1 MTVESRRL
9 VLHVEDDEDHAYLV
23 RRCFR
28 QLGDTCELLHFQTGE
43 SALEHVE
50 SVRTSGGRRPD
61 LVLLDLHLRQ
71 MSGLEVLRTL
81 KALPWFAKVPVVIL
95 STSRADVDVSG
106 AASLHANSYLTKPA
120 ELSELRALVERVDQ
134 YWLRTDLLAQDP
146 PSSAAG

>member
-43 SALEHVE
+43 SALEHIE
-50 SVRTSGGRRPD
+50 SARNNGGRRPD

-81 KALPWFAKVPVVIL
+81 KALPWMRQRMADALRAGQARGTFPEDRDAYIVATYVQ
-95 STSRADVDVSG
+95 TSMQG
-106 AASLHANSYLTKPA
+106 LASLA
-120 ELSELRALVERVDQ
+120 
-134 YWLRTDLLAQDP
+134 
-146 PSSAAG
+146 SSAPERRIIEGVVSEILRSLD